1 VDRTGE
7 TRRRPEGDVVYVRR
21 SFTPGQL
28 KFPKTEAS
36 MRAVPLQART
46 LDALDRIE
54 DGNGLPL
61 LFVRAGISTFDLSR

>member
-1 VDRTGE
+1 
-7 TRRRPEGDVVYVRR
+7 VRR